1 LSGCPD
7 SLAALIDR
15 VNVEVLKQILS
26 HRSIARTLY
35 TLEQATGTVCPE
47 VLRGM
52 KVILEYAGPHML
64 PPVTLSTLLQDSEA
78 SKSENPAAFLI
89 LLQAGA
95 HVGIDTRSLRIA
107 IKL

>member
-1 LSGCPD
+1 
-7 SLAALIDR
+7 
-15 VNVEVLKQILS
+15 
-26 HRSIARTLY
+26 
-35 TLEQATGTVCPE
+35 
-47 VLRGM
+47 M

-95 HVGIDTRSLRIA
+95 HVGMDTQSLRIA
-107 IKL
+107 IKLQHAEAMRTLIRAGTEV